1 MFITTFVL
9 SICLYLYL
17 IKGSI
22 YVGDMQVFMANK
34 IVHRG
39 AFTDIIP
46 ENSLGAFEKAIEE
59 NYIIEFDVMLT
70 RDNKVIVFHDD
81 NFKRLTGLDKE
92 VKDTTYYEVENLRIN
107 NTNEKIPLLKEA
119 LDVIDGRVPIF
130 IEIKST
136 DINDIQVVEE
146 VYEILK
152 DYSGEYVIQ
161 SFNPFILRWLK
172 ENAPNVIRC
181 QLSGDFSN
189 EKLEWY
195 KKFILKNLLLNFLSR
210 PHIVAYELGSSNNLS
225 FNLIK
230 DSIPVILWTIKN
242 ESEMNYAISKASNV
256 IFDYNM
262 LQKEQNFIF
271 RVKLL
276 K

>member
-1 MFITTFVL
+1 MKLKFIIMFITTFVL

-136 DINDIQVVEE
+136 DINDI
-146 VYEILK
+146 
-152 DYSGEYVIQ
+152 
-161 SFNPFILRWLK
+161 
-172 ENAPNVIRC
+172 
-181 QLSGDFSN
+181 
-189 EKLEWY
+189 
-195 KKFILKNLLLNFLSR
+195 
-210 PHIVAYELGSSNNLS
+210 
-225 FNLIK
+225 
-230 DSIPVILWTIKN
+230 
-242 ESEMNYAISKASNV
+242 
-256 IFDYNM
+256 
-262 LQKEQNFIF
+262 
-271 RVKLL
+271 
-276 K
+276 